1 MTLTCDLHPDCQ
13 DQGCRADPKDCRR
26 VRDLRGGVDKR
37 PDLTRHD
44 AAAYKLTLK
53 SLTTDQLFEAWWHER
68 YNTEFPW
75 HAALVMD
82 EMNSRNL
89 DGGEAINL

>member
-1 MTLTCDLHPDCQ
+1 MVTLVCDLHPHCQ
-13 DQGCRADPKDCRR
+13 SQGCTADPKDCKR

-53 SLTTDQLFEAWWHER
+53 GLTDDQLFETWSHE
-68 YNTEFPW
+68 YDAKHME
-75 HAALVMD
+75 HVKLIIAEMD
-82 EMNSRNL
+82 VRN
-89 DGGEAINL
+89 AIGVIQL